1 MSKVRN
7 SELAIS
13 INVTVQFKLFRRRK
27 VGLPPVTMRY
37 KRLPDKVL
45 SRSIY
50 QGLRT
55 VGGEPNGAELQSK
68 KSRQLRQGITGKEE
82 VKEEQE
88 KEEDEEEKS
97 KVS

>member
-1 MSKVRN
+1 M
-7 SELAIS
+7 
-13 INVTVQFKLFRRRK
+13 TQ
-27 VGLPPVTMRY
+27 
-37 KRLPDKVL
+37 
-45 SRSIY
+45 
-50 QGLRT
+50 T

-88 KEEDEEEKS
+88 EEEKEEDEGEKS